1 MNAFPLMLAALC
13 VLAIGYRYYSA
24 FLASKVLT
32 LDDRRLTPASAHPDG
47 HNFVPTGRVV
57 LFGHHFA
64 AITGAGPLIGPVLAC
79 QYGYAPGFLWL
90 LSGVVL
96 AGAVHDFVALTGSV
110 RHGGRSLAELVRE
123 EISPI
128 SGGLAL
134 VAILCVLVLAVAAM
148 GFAVVNS
155 MKQDS
160 WGAFTLAASI
170 PLAMGMGL
178 WMKRGGS
185 RAVVQATVAGVLG
198 LLLAVGI
205 GGAVAGLPADSPL
218 RLAFDS
224 VFALSPRG
232 VAVAVAAYGFL
243 GSVLPV
249 WLLLAPRDYLSTY
262 MKLGTILILV
272 VGVLVVHPTLEAPA
286 FSQFVGGGGPVVAGK
301 LFPFLFV
308 TIACGAISGFHSLIA
323 TGTTSKMLA
332 RESDARPIGYG
343 AMLCEGLVG
352 VTCLVAASALH
363 PADYFAINSTAEVF
377 QHLGLTPIDLP
388 ALEQDVGV
396 KLAAKT
402 GGAVSL
408 AVGMAK
414 IFAGLPVV
422 RSIPRALAYWYHFA
436 IMFEA
441 LFILTTVDAGTR
453 VARFLIQEMVGRA
466 NPKLGRPGFLPGALV
481 TTLLVVAAWSWLIFS
496 ALENPR
502 GMGVLWTMLGVSN
515 QLLAVIALSFGTV
528 WLVNQG
534 KARYA
539 WVTLVPLVW
548 VATTTLTGG
557 FISVT
562 QTYWTMAQQP
572 ATRTMGLVCA
582 TSIATVMA
590 CALAV
595 VFEGARRCLRV
606 LAPPAGGPAGSMG
619 GPPPLAAGAGAEEPS
634 R

>member
-1 MNAFPLMLAALC
+1 MNALPLMLAALC
-13 VLAIGYRYYSA
+13 VLALGYRYYSA
-24 FLASKVLT
+24 FLASKVLA
-32 LDDRRLTPASAHPDG
+32 LDDRRPTPAAAHPDG
-47 HNFVPTGRVV
+47 HNFVPTSRVV

-96 AGAVHDFVALTGSV
+96 AGAVHDFVALTGSI

-123 EISPI
+123 EISPL
-128 SGGLAL
+128 SGALAS

-155 MKQDS
+155 MKQDA

-178 WMKRGGS
+178 WIKRGRPG
-185 RAVVQATVAGVLG
+185 AVVQATVVGVLG
-198 LLLAVGI
+198 LLLAVGL
-205 GGAVAGLPADSPL
+205 GGAVAGLGPDSQL
-218 RLAFDS
+218 RIAFDS

-232 VAVAVAAYGFL
+232 VAIAVAVYGFL

-272 VGVLVVHPTLEAPA
+272 AGVLVVHPTLEAPA
-286 FSQFVGGGGPVVAGK
+286 ISKFVGGGGPVVAGK
-301 LFPFLFV
+301 LFPFMFI

-352 VTCLVAASALH
+352 ITCLVAASALH

-414 IFAGLPVV
+414 IFAGLPLI

-466 NPKLGRPGFLPGALV
+466 NPKLGRPGFLPGALL
-481 TTLLVVAAWSWLIFS
+481 TTLLVVAAWSWLIFA
-496 ALENPR
+496 ALDNPR

-562 QTYWTMAQQP
+562 QTYWNMAQQP

-582 TSIATVMA
+582 LSIAAVMA

-606 LAPPAGGPAGSMG
+606 LSS
-619 GPPPLAAGAGAEEPS
+619 AAHPGRE

>member
-24 FLASKVLT
+24 FLASKVLA
-32 LDDRRLTPASAHPDG
+32 LDDRRPTPAAAHPDG
-47 HNFVPTGRVV
+47 HNFVPTGRLV

-90 LSGVVL
+90 LTGVVL
-96 AGAVHDFVALTGSV
+96 AGAVHDFVALTGSI
-110 RHGGRSLAELVRE
+110 RHDGRSLAELVRE
-123 EISPI
+123 EISPV
-128 SGGLAL
+128 SGGLASI
-134 VAILCVLVLAVAAM
+134 AILCVLILAVAAM

-160 WGAFTLAASI
+160 WGTFTLAASI

-178 WMKRGGS
+178 WMRRGGA
-185 RAVVQATVAGVLG
+185 RAIVPASVVGVIG
-198 LLLAVGI
+198 LLAAVAL
-205 GGAVAGLPADSPL
+205 GGWVAGLAPDSST
-218 RLAFDS
+218 RLAFES

-232 VAVAVAAYGFL
+232 VAIAVALYGFL

-262 MKLGTILILV
+262 MKLGTILLLV
-272 VGVLVVHPTLEAPA
+272 AGVLIVHPTLEAPA
-286 FSQFVGGGGPVVAGK
+286 FSKFVGGGGPVIAGK
-301 LFPFLFV
+301 LFPFLFI

-332 RESDARPIGYG
+332 KESDARPIGYG

-352 VTCLVAASALH
+352 ITCLIAASALH

-388 ALEQDVGV
+388 GLEQDVGV

-414 IFAGLPVV
+414 IFTALPLV
-422 RSIPRALAYWYHFA
+422 RAIPRALAYWYHFA

-453 VARFLIQEMVGRA
+453 VARFMTQEMLGRT
-466 NPKLGRPGFLPGALV
+466 NPTLGRPGFLPVAIL
-481 TTLLVVAAWSWLIFS
+481 TTLAVVAAWSWLILA
-496 ALENPR
+496 ALDNPR

-515 QLLAVIALSFGTV
+515 QLLAVIALTFGTV

-534 KARYA
+534 KVRYA
-539 WVTLVPLVW
+539 WVTLLPLIW
-548 VATTTLTGG
+548 IATTTLTGG
-557 FISVT
+557 FLSVT
-562 QTYWTMAQQP
+562 QTYWRMAQRP
-572 ATRTMGLVCA
+572 ETRAMGLVCA
-582 TSIATVMA
+582 ISIASVMA
-590 CALAV
+590 CSLAV
-595 VFEGARRCLRV
+595 VFEGARRCWRV
-606 LAPPAGGPAGSMG
+606 LSVKAPLG
-619 GPPPLAAGAGAEEPS
+619 GPPLDESAPQAS

>member
-1 MNAFPLMLAALC
+1 
-13 VLAIGYRYYSA
+13 
-24 FLASKVLT
+24 
-32 LDDRRLTPASAHPDG
+32 
-47 HNFVPTGRVV
+47 
-57 LFGHHFA
+57 
-64 AITGAGPLIGPVLAC
+64 
-79 QYGYAPGFLWL
+79 
-90 LSGVVL
+90 
-96 AGAVHDFVALTGSV
+96 
-110 RHGGRSLAELVRE
+110 
-123 EISPI
+123 
-128 SGGLAL
+128 
-134 VAILCVLVLAVAAM
+134 
-148 GFAVVNS
+148 
-155 MKQDS
+155 
-160 WGAFTLAASI
+160 
-170 PLAMGMGL
+170 MGMGL

-185 RAVVQATVAGVLG
+185 RAVLQATVAGVLG

-301 LFPFLFV
+301 LFPFMFI

-453 VARFLIQEMVGRA
+453 VARFLIQEVVGRA
-466 NPKLGRPGFLPGALV
+466 NSKLGRPGFLPGALL
-481 TTLLVVAAWSWLIFS
+481 TTLLVVAAWSWLIFA
-496 ALENPR
+496 ALDNPR

-562 QTYWTMAQQP
+562 QTYWAMAQQP

-582 TSIATVMA
+582 ISIASVMA
-590 CALAV
+590 CSLAV

-606 LAPPAGGPAGSMG
+606 LSGGD
-619 GPPPLAAGAGAEEPS
+619 PPPLAEGLEEAS

>member
-24 FLASKVLT
+24 FLASKVLA
-32 LDDRRLTPASAHPDG
+32 LDDRRPTPASLHPDG

-128 SGGLAL
+128 SGGLAT

-155 MKQDS
+155 MKQDA

-185 RAVVQATVAGVLG
+185 RAVLQATVAGVLG

-301 LFPFLFV
+301 LFPFMFI

-453 VARFLIQEMVGRA
+453 VARFLIQEVVGRA
-466 NPKLGRPGFLPGALV
+466 NSKLGRPGFLPGALL
-481 TTLLVVAAWSWLIFS
+481 TTLLVVAAWSWLIFA
-496 ALENPR
+496 ALDNPR

-562 QTYWTMAQQP
+562 QTYWAMAQQP

-582 TSIATVMA
+582 ISIASVMA
-590 CALAV
+590 CSLAV

-606 LAPPAGGPAGSMG
+606 LSGGD
-619 GPPPLAAGAGAEEPS
+619 PPPLAEGLEEAS